1 MAVKTAETTCA
12 PDKPVIPSDLPLADV
27 LLQASEECGEFTQA
41 ATKVLRKIRNINPTP
56 KTLSECL
63 ESVMEELIDV
73 KVTISVLEDVL
84 GLPHDFV
91 NDGMNLKYE
100 RWIDRLNDN

>member
-1 MAVKTAETTCA
+1 MAVNASECWCA
-12 PDKPVIPSDLPLADV
+12 KDREVLPSDLPLADV
-27 LLQASEECGEFTQA
+27 LLQTAEECGELTQA
-41 ATKVLRKIRNINPTP
+41 ATKALRKIRNINPTP
-56 KTLSECL
+56 KTLPECL
-63 ESVMEELIDV
+63 EGVMEELIDV